1 MAFRKIEAGL
11 VQSSVDNFIGRR
23 GTLFYDNSTGILRL
37 SDGSTPGGT
46 IVSGGGGSPGP
57 TGPTGAT
64 GPAGPQGATGATG
77 PTGPQ
82 GATGATGPAGAQGA
96 QGIQGIQGVKG
107 DTGEQ
112 GAAVTLKGSKNN
124 EAEILAVVSPSAGD
138 AWINQENG
146 DLYFWNVTDSRWDN
160 IGQIVGPQGLQGAQG
175 IQGLK
180 GDTGATGA
188 TGATGPAGA
197 QGAQGIQGDTGSTGA
212 AGATGPQGIQGE
224 QGPVGPQGPAS
235 TFTFNV
241 AADDS
246 TMIAIDTEETVK
258 FIGSTGIDTSSN
270 AEGAIT
276 IAVDS
281 TVVRTSDTDKVT
293 NAMLEGNIANA
304 KLLNSTVTIGSTVVA
319 LGTTTANLAGLN
331 SVTATN
337 FIGNATTVTNGVYT
351 NSIGAVT
358 DIMLAGS
365 IANNKLTNSSI
376 TVNGTSISLGS
387 SATILAAN
395 PNALTI
401 GTGLSGTSYTGGSA
415 VTIALASGY
424 GDTQNPY
431 ASKTA
436 NHFLAAP
443 NGSNGAPTFRA
454 IVAADIPTLNQ
465 NTTGSAATLTTARNI
480 NGVGFDGSAAINI
493 PTLTDGTNTLKIVA
507 APSSLTG
514 AVGDAVGNVAFD
526 SSYIY
531 YCTTAYV
538 SNSYTGTFL
547 NSESA
552 SNYNQLRISN
562 NWNTLALTPGYG
574 WTVTF
579 NPGGGNITR
588 TVSSVSSWSENYPNG
603 FWDLILTSSWTGT
616 VTLGDSFTITS
627 ANPLPTIWK
636 RTPWNAITN
645 TFTFNVAADDS
656 TLRTIG
662 TEETVK
668 FVGAG
673 GITTAS
679 DAEGAITITQSAAA
693 AGTLTG
699 NTLASGVTASSLT
712 SVGTLTNL
720 SVTNTITG
728 SVNGSAATLTTA
740 RNINGVSFNGS
751 SDITVT
757 AAAGTLTGNT
767 LASGVTASSLTSFGA
782 TPAMTSPAI
791 TTSLTT
797 PSSSFNLINTTATT
811 VNFAGAAITLSV
823 GAATGTTTINNNLSM
838 ASGKTIGTTATVTSN
853 HTTAFSAGDSAISN
867 VALSVPRD
875 AAIRDRTNGASV
887 IYFDVSN
894 GGTTN
899 GEFQFRSSSAFTN
912 VLTMNTTAFNINTDA
927 VVTARTPS
935 LARTAFNAAMG
946 TELTVNDMRFRIT
959 NSGLAGVFPQ
969 VISNA
974 SYSKNLAWTAVT
986 ARSGSAINQAG
997 STGVIVANNAWT
1009 SLYTSLGIDSPGD
1022 TVTVTLQDKALGR
1035 IYRVTF
1041 MRSDDGAT
1049 DGFNIIAERLL

>member
-562 NWNTLALTPGYG
+562 NWNPLALTPGYG